1 MFPERSIM
9 NLRWLVPWLLA
20 AVPAVCL
27 AQRKEY
33 VELQRDIAIL
43 QDQVRSMSKTLDENF
58 TRLTVLV
65 QQALD
70 SVNKANTSV
79 VVLENNLRERMREQE
94 RTVSKPVA
102 DIGAKVD
109 DMATELQAVKES
121 MADVNA
127 RFGKLEQQLV
137 DMANAVRTLQAPPAP
152 PGGPGVPPS
161 GLSAEALYQD
171 ALRDKN
177 GGNFD
182 LALKGFTEYLQYFGN
197 TELAPNAQF
206 YIGEIH
212 YQKSELDQAV
222 AAFDLVLEKYPENNK
237 TPDAHYM
244 KGMALLKT
252 GQRNKARDEFYTL
265 IKRFPNAGVTGKAKE
280 QLRALG
286 LSPVPPKAKR
296 R

>member
-1 MFPERSIM
+1 M
-9 NLRWLVPWLLA
+9 NPRWLALWLLA
-20 AVPAVCL
+20 AVPVVSL

-152 PGGPGVPPS
+152 PGGVPGVPPP

-182 LALKGFTEYLQYFGN
+182 LALKGFSEYLQYFGN